1 MKKVIKFYL
10 NFIELCCA
18 YCVFMNLHEGHK
30 ILKIEDEE
38 LLKKENLTIDGSTNE
53 FNNYIQQLNNLKNL
67 IEKEMSEIDNTY
79 EKVIKK
85 QLNTMN

>member
-1 MKKVIKFYL
+1 
-10 NFIELCCA
+10 
-18 YCVFMNLHEGHK
+18 MNLHEGHK

-38 LLKKENLTIDGSTNE
+38 LLKKENVTIDVSTNE

>member
-1 MKKVIKFYL
+1 
-10 NFIELCCA
+10 
-18 YCVFMNLHEGHK
+18 MNIHKGHK

-38 LLKKENLTIDGSTNE
+38 LLKKENVTLDGSTNE

>member
-1 MKKVIKFYL
+1 
-10 NFIELCCA
+10 
-18 YCVFMNLHEGHK
+18 MNLHEGHK

-38 LLKKENLTIDGSTNE
+38 LLKKENVTIDGSTNE